1 MRRHAD
7 GAAVPKPVE
16 AVRLLGRPRAYFRLL
31 SERNKEQVSD
41 SSKEDRTSRKVGVL
55 RPTTPTLAAPDDV
68 INVSLQ
74 HRVARRD
81 AIQCRP
87 AFERGVTF

>member
-41 SSKEDRTSRKVGVL
+41 SSKEDW
-55 RPTTPTLAAPDDV
+55 
-68 INVSLQ
+68 
-74 HRVARRD
+74 
-81 AIQCRP
+81 
-87 AFERGVTF
+87 

>member
-7 GAAVPKPVE
+7 GAAVE
-16 AVRLLGRPRAYFRLL
+16 AVRLLGRPRREGLFPIFVGT
-31 SERNKEQVSD
+31 EKEQVSD
-41 SSKEDRTSRKVGVL
+41 SSKEEYSCRNSSGATPNSEL
-55 RPTTPTLAAPDDV
+55 PTDDV

-87 AFERGVTF
+87 ALERGVTF